1 MPVIHVAS
9 VSPGA
14 GRTGV
19 AAVLARYLAFQGVP
33 AGLAREA
40 GGSKATED
48 AAMFSAL
55 LFVRDTLAAPVATA
69 DIARYAESE
78 RFYVVENTPGS
89 AGDQAVFVCRP
100 GEADGLRALAPGESP
115 VIVLGV
121 PDAAS
126 EASARE
132 FAGFNVVAVIPE
144 DRALFG
150 PSIGEIEA
158 ELHSERLV
166 EGDRPDDTTVDYV
179 IIASLS
185 SDPGQPYFR
194 RFDPKAV
201 VVRYDKTDLALAAM
215 AAGCEAI
222 ILSGGRRPSDYLLD
236 RAESDGIPVLLSQ
249 HNTLRTVD
257 EVEEVW
263 SKSRFQGERKLERL
277 YELLMAQGAL
287 EAIASKFKVPAHA

>member
-19 AAVLARYLAFQGVP
+19 AAAIARYFAFQGVP
-33 AGLAREA
+33 TGLAREA
-40 GGSKATED
+40 GGSRAADD
-48 AAMFSAL
+48 AAMFGALGFVRETSAL
-55 LFVRDTLAAPVATA
+55 PVATA
-69 DIARYAESE
+69 EVARYQRGS
-78 RFYVVENTPGS
+78 RLYVVENTPGS
-89 AGDQAVFVCRP
+89 AGDRAVFVARRGD
-100 GEADGLRALAPGESP
+100 GEGLRAMSPGQSP
-115 VIVLGV
+115 VVVLGA
-121 PDAAS
+121 PENGLDAARQ
-126 EASARE
+126 EFSA
-132 FAGFNVVAVIPE
+132 FNVVAIVPE

-158 ELHSERLV
+158 ELRTERLSA
-166 EGDRPDDTTVDYV
+166 GDRPDDTTVDYV

-222 ILSGGRRPSDYLLD
+222 ILSGGRRPSDYVID

-249 HNTLRTVD
+249 YSTLRTVD

-263 SKSRFQGERKLERL
+263 GKSRFQGERKLERM
-277 YELLMAQGAL
+277 YELLAARGAF
-287 EAIASKFKVPAHA
+287 EAIAVEFNVAVPA